1 MSSSFRKRV
10 PANQPRLPPATKI
23 NPHNAQLLIS
33 TGVPS
38 LDDLLG
44 GGLPVGGVL
53 LIEEDRK
60 TGYSNTLLSYYSS
73 QAIAAGHK
81 LCVVNADQDVD
92 LATQLPG
99 WAGVSREPSTPKHT
113 EGSATEQQSP
123 DGGGKNGSAVDD
135 AMKIAWRYKNMP
147 KVNREGN
154 EGNIISAS
162 SKADETP
169 FCERF
174 DLSMR
179 VPRDVIERANVEIID
194 CQRLAEMAG
203 TRHGGNM
210 YKYVL
215 DRIAALIC
223 DGYSSLKAQPPNSER
238 GILRIELCSLG
249 SGFWRGDSDT
259 SILQFLHALRGLL
272 RYSYAACVV
281 SFPAHL
287 YEDAGTRLPIV
298 RRVEHLCDAVIE
310 LESFEGVYATPSDI
324 VARQAKEDTDAK
336 QEYHGFVRIRKLPRL
351 NSLTASM
358 GRLSLLN
365 TGGGSAN
372 NLAFR
377 LRRKKFSIETY
388 HLPIEGGVSERR

>member
-1 MSSSFRKRV
+1 
-10 PANQPRLPPATKI
+10 
-23 NPHNAQLLIS
+23 LLIS

-113 EGSATEQQSP
+113 ESSATEQQSP

-179 VPRDVIERANVEIID
+179 VPRDVIEGANVEIID

-203 TRHGGNM
+203 TRH
-210 YKYVL
+210 
-215 DRIAALIC
+215 
-223 DGYSSLKAQPPNSER
+223 
-238 GILRIELCSLG
+238 
-249 SGFWRGDSDT
+249 
-259 SILQFLHALRGLL
+259 
-272 RYSYAACVV
+272 
-281 SFPAHL
+281 
-287 YEDAGTRLPIV
+287 
-298 RRVEHLCDAVIE
+298 
-310 LESFEGVYATPSDI
+310 
-324 VARQAKEDTDAK
+324 
-336 QEYHGFVRIRKLPRL
+336 
-351 NSLTASM
+351 
-358 GRLSLLN
+358 
-365 TGGGSAN
+365 
-372 NLAFR
+372 
-377 LRRKKFSIETY
+377 
-388 HLPIEGGVSERR
+388 